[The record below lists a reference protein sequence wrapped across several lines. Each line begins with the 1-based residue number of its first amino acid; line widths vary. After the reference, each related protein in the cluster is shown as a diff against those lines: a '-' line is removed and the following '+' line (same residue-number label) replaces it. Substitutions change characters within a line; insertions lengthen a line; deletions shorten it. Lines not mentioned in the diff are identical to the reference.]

1 MHSLRSLISSCEVAL
16 SRPISKPS
24 FEPDDR
30 QREAIEH
37 LHGPLLVI
45 AGAGTGKTTVLIRR
59 IAHLVHGGHARPDE
73 ILALTYT
80 DNAAAEMRQR
90 VNAELGV
97 EARDL
102 QVETFHAYCNNLL
115 IRNGREFGV
124 LDDIDLW
131 IYLRKR
137 LRELNLKHFVIPANV
152 GKFLHDLLD
161 FMRRC
166 QDELVGPEKYEQY
179 VERLERGELPIPRVA
194 KSKEAAALTDQEVLG
209 RCREISRVF
218 IQVEGMLGEQNLGTF
233 GHMITRAH
241 HLLCNDAALLVRERA
256 HARFTLVDEFQDA
269 NFAQVKILQ
278 NLAGDEK
285 NVFAVG
291 DPDQAIYRFRG
302 ASSAAFSLFQNNFG
316 GARIVVLDKN
326 RRSTTPILK
335 TAYALIRNNPDF
347 VSSRPGGTNF
357 QRAPLTSAR
366 EQDAAQAGK
375 TLPSLPVEAVILGP
389 KDRDLECSDV
399 ATLLRQRRRE
409 SRCDWKDLAV
419 LYRQHLHRDE
429 LVAELA
435 EQKIPFSI
443 ENMDVVDTPEARDLF
458 ACLGAVVTSRDDA
471 SLFRVAALPQ
481 FAIDPEKLRAGIRAL
496 PRDQETGG
504 VVTVLE
510 KIPGGPE
517 VLSALQ
523 QVRDEISKRNAKSLA
538 AVEIIIRKFGFDRTS
553 PALVAILEF
562 VRKWEEK
569 PIASSGQISELLEY
583 LDYFREAGGAIPMSS
598 PEVDAV
604 RLMTAHVAKGL
615 EFDHVAILR
624 ANSPSFPASYKESL
638 VEFPRELRDPE
649 SVVPEDDK
657 TLFEQEER
665 RLFYVAM
672 TRARDSLVIY
682 AKRGTGKTDPT
693 PAGYLRGLLK
703 DPTLHRYLRQR
714 SPRGFQTD
722 IFGHASPP
730 PVGIAAWVALS
741 PTSDL
746 SARLS
751 ASAVQTYETC
761 PLQFKLD
768 REWRIPGE
776 VPAAM
781 QYGGTMHRVLRAY
794 YDSVRQGRPMSEE
807 VLLDLFRD
815 DLADAKIQ
823 DAYQHDLYLQQG
835 IEQLKEFLALCRRGE
850 LPEVLHTEEFFEVK
864 VGATTVAGRIDRVD
878 KLPDGGVVITDY
890 KTGKPLSQEDADESL
905 QLSIYALAAEAKW
918 GYRAD
923 HLAFYNLSE
932 NTSVSTHRNE
942 AQLQEARAKVKEVAE
957 NIAAGKFDAKPSFSC
972 RFCAYRMLCPAT
984 EKRLS
989 GSPQKPGN

>member
-1 MHSLRSLISSCEVAL
+1 M
-16 SRPISKPS
+16 SKPIPAVPR

-30 QREAIEH
+30 QREAIDH
-37 LHGPLLVI
+37 LLGPLLVI
-45 AGAGTGKTTVLIRR
+45 AGAGTGKTTVLTRR
-59 IAHLVHGGHARPDE
+59 IAQLVREGRARPDE

-80 DNAAAEMRQR
+80 DNAAAEMRER
-90 VNAELGV
+90 MRAELGNK
-97 EARDL
+97 AKDL
-102 QVETFHAYCNNLL
+102 QVATFHAYCNNLL
-115 IRNGREFGV
+115 IRNGKQLGV
-124 LDDIDLW
+124 LEDYDLW
-131 IYLRKR
+131 IFLRKR
-137 LRELNLKHFVIPANV
+137 LRELNLKHFIIPANV

-166 QDELVGPEKYEQY
+166 QDELVGPEKYAQY
-179 VERLERGELPIPRVA
+179 VQQVERGELPIPRVA
-194 KSKEAAALTDQEVLG
+194 KSKEALALTDEEVLG

-218 IQVEGMLGEQNLGTF
+218 TQVEGMLREKNLGTF

-241 HLLCNDAALLVRERA
+241 ELLCADPALLARERE
-256 HARFTLVDEFQDA
+256 HARFILVDEFQDA

-278 NLAGDEK
+278 NLAGDDQ

-302 ASSAAFSLFQNNFG
+302 ASSAAFSLFQHNFPG
-316 GARIVVLDKN
+316 VRIVALEKN
-326 RRSTTPILK
+326 RRSTSPILK
-335 TAYALIRNNPDF
+335 TAHALISRNPDF
-347 VSSRPGGTNF
+347 PSSGPGGARF
-357 QRAPLTSAR
+357 QRAPLTSGR
-366 EQDAAQAGK
+366 EEDAARAGK
-375 TLPSLPVEAVILGP
+375 ALPSLPVEVVVLGP

-399 ATLLRQRRRE
+399 ATLLRLRRRE

-435 EQKIPFSI
+435 EQNIPFSI
-443 ENMDVVDTPEARDLF
+443 ENMDVMDTSEARDLF
-458 ACLGAVVTSRDDA
+458 ACMGAVVSVRDDA

-481 FAIDPEKLRAGIRAL
+481 FTVDPERLRAGLRAL
-496 PRDQETGG
+496 PRDQEAGG
-504 VVTVLE
+504 VATVLE
-510 KIPGGPE
+510 QIPGGRA
-517 VLSALQ
+517 VLNALQ
-523 QVRDEISKRNAKSLA
+523 QTRDEIAKTKAKSRA
-538 AVEIIIRKFGFDRTS
+538 AVETIIPRFELDRTS
-553 PALVAILEF
+553 PAVSAILEF
-562 VRKWEEK
+562 IRKWEEK
-569 PIASSGQISELLEY
+569 PMTGTGQISELLEY
-583 LDYFREAGGAIPMSS
+583 LDYFREAGGTIPMSS

-624 ANSPSFPASYKESL
+624 ANSGSFPASYKESL

-657 TLFEQEER
+657 TLYEQEER

-672 TRARDSLVIY
+672 TRARDSLTIY
-682 AKRGTGKTDPT
+682 AKGGTGKTDPT

-703 DPTLHRYLRQR
+703 DPTLHRYLHQR

-722 IFGHASPP
+722 IFAHASPS
-730 PVGIAAWVALS
+730 PVGVAAWVGLS
-741 PTSDL
+741 PASDL

-768 REWRIPGE
+768 REWRIPGDA
-776 VPAAM
+776 PAAM

-794 YDSVRQGRPMSEE
+794 YDAVRQGRPMTEQS
-807 VLLDLFRD
+807 LLDLFRT

-835 IEQLKEFLALCRRGE
+835 IEQLKEFLTVCRRGE
-850 LPEVLHTEEFFEVK
+850 MPEVLHTEEFFDVK
-864 VGATTVAGRIDRVD
+864 VGATTVVGRIDRVD
-878 KLPDGGVVITDY
+878 KLPDGRVVITDY
-890 KTGKPLSQEDADESL
+890 KTGKPLSQEDADASL
-905 QLSIYALAAEAKW
+905 QLSIYAMAAREKW
-918 GYRAD
+918 GYSAD

-932 NTSVSTHRNE
+932 NTSVLTHRSE
-942 AQLQEARAKVKEVAE
+942 TQLQEAKAKVEDVAQ
-957 NIAAGKFDAKPSFSC
+957 NITEGKFDAKPSFSC
-972 RFCAYRMLCPAT
+972 RFCAYRVLCPAT

-989 GSPQKPGN
+989 GSSQKSSH

>member
-1 MHSLRSLISSCEVAL
+1 M
-16 SRPISKPS
+16 SKPTPALPG

-30 QREAIEH
+30 QREAINH

-59 IAHLVHGGHARPDE
+59 IAQLVQGGHARPDE

-80 DNAAAEMRQR
+80 DNAAAEMRERLQ
-90 VNAELGV
+90 AELGSK
-97 EARDL
+97 AKDL
-102 QVETFHAYCNNLL
+102 QVATFHAYCNNLL
-115 IRNGREFGV
+115 IRNGKKFGV
-124 LDDIDLW
+124 LDDYDLW
-131 IYLRKR
+131 ILLRKR
-137 LRELNLKHFVIPANV
+137 LRELNLEHFIIPANV

-166 QDELVGPEKYEQY
+166 QDELVGPERYAQY
-179 VERLERGELPIPRVA
+179 VQQVERGELPIPRVA
-194 KSKEAAALTDQEVLG
+194 KSKESVALTDEEVLG

-218 IQVEGMLGEQNLGTF
+218 TQVEAMLREQNLGTF

-241 HLLCNDAALLVRERA
+241 DLLCDDAALLARERE
-256 HARFTLVDEFQDA
+256 HARFILVDEFQDA

-278 NLAGDEK
+278 NLAGDAS

-302 ASSAAFSLFQNNFG
+302 ASSAAFSLFQHNFPA
-316 GARIVVLDKN
+316 ARIVALEKN

-335 TAYALIRNNPDF
+335 TAHALISKNPDF
-347 VSSRPGGTNF
+347 VSNSSGGARF

-366 EQDAAQAGK
+366 EEDAARAGK
-375 TLPSLPVEAVILGP
+375 TLPSHPVEAVVLGP

-429 LVAELA
+429 LVAELV
-435 EQKIPFSI
+435 EQRIPFSI
-443 ENMDVVDTPEARDLF
+443 ENMDVMDTPQARDLF
-458 ACLGAVVTSRDDA
+458 ASLGAIVSVSDDA
-471 SLFRVAALPQ
+471 SLFRVAALAQ
-481 FAIDPEKLRAGIRAL
+481 FTIDPEKLRAGIRAL
-496 PRDQETGG
+496 PRNQETGG
-504 VVTVLE
+504 VGDVLRQVE
-510 KIPGGPE
+510 GGE
-517 VLSALQ
+517 AVLNTLQ
-523 QVRDEISKRNAKSLA
+523 QVRDEIARTNARGRP
-538 AVEIIIRKFGFDRTS
+538 AVEIIVRRFGFDRTS
-553 PALVAILEF
+553 PALAAILEF
-562 VRKWEEK
+562 VRRWEEK
-569 PIASSGQISELLEY
+569 PITSTGQISELLEY
-583 LDYFREAGGAIPMSS
+583 LDYFREAGGAVPMSS

-604 RLMTAHVAKGL
+604 RLMTAHTAKGL

-649 SVVPEDDK
+649 SLVPEDDK
-657 TLFEQEER
+657 TLHEQEER

-672 TRARDSLVIY
+672 TRARDSLTIY
-682 AKRGTGKTDPT
+682 AKGGTGKTDPT
-693 PAGYLRGLLK
+693 PAGYLRPLLK
-703 DPTLHRYLRQR
+703 DPGLHRYLRQR
-714 SPRGFQTD
+714 QPRGFQTD
-722 IFGHASPP
+722 IFAHASPS
-730 PVGIAAWVALS
+730 PVGVAAWVALS
-741 PTSDL
+741 PVTDL

-794 YDSVRQGRPMSEE
+794 YDSVRQGRPLTEE
-807 VLLDLFRD
+807 SLLDLFRI
-815 DLADAKIQ
+815 DLADARIQ

-835 IEQLKEFLALCRRGE
+835 IEQLKEFLAVCRRSE
-850 LPEVLHTEEFFEVK
+850 TPEVLHTEEFFEVK
-864 VGATTVAGRIDRVD
+864 VGATTIAGRIDRVD
-878 KLPDGGVVITDY
+878 KLPDGRVVITDY
-890 KTGKPLSQEDADESL
+890 KTGKPLSQEDADQSL
-905 QLSIYALAAEAKW
+905 QLSIYALAAQAKW
-918 GYRAD
+918 GYSAD

-932 NTSVSTHRNE
+932 NTSVLTHRSE
-942 AQLQEARAKVKEVAE
+942 TQLQAAKARVEDVAR
-957 NIAAGKFDAKPSFSC
+957 NIAEGKFDAKPSFSC
-972 RFCAYRMLCPAT
+972 RFCAYRVLCPAT

-989 GSPQKPGN
+989 GSS

>member
-1 MHSLRSLISSCEVAL
+1 VATTKF
-16 SRPISKPS
+16 STAPPA

-30 QREAIEH
+30 QRQAIEH

-59 IAHLVHGGHARPDE
+59 IANLVRGGHARPDE

-80 DNAAAEMRQR
+80 DNAAAEMRER
-90 VNAELGV
+90 VQAELGSK
-97 EARDL
+97 AKGL
-102 QVETFHAYCNNLL
+102 QAATFHAYCNNLL
-115 IRNGREFGV
+115 IRNGKQFGV
-124 LDDIDLW
+124 LDDYDLW
-131 IYLRKR
+131 IVLRKR

-166 QDELVGPEKYEQY
+166 QDDLVGPEQYAQY
-179 VERLERGELPIPRVA
+179 VQRVERGELPIPRVA
-194 KSKEAAALTDQEVLG
+194 KSKEAAALTDEEVLG

-218 IQVEGMLGEQNLGTF
+218 THVESMLREQNFGTF
-233 GHMITRAH
+233 GHMITHAH
-241 HLLCNDAALLVRERA
+241 DLLSNDPALLARERA
-256 HARFTLVDEFQDA
+256 HARFILVDEFQDS
-269 NFAQVKILQ
+269 NFAQVKILK
-278 NLAGDEK
+278 NLAGEEQ

-302 ASSAAFSLFQNNFG
+302 ASSAAFSLFQHNFPE
-316 GARIVVLDKN
+316 ANIVVLERN

-335 TAYALIRNNPDF
+335 TAYALISQNPEF
-347 VSSRPGGTNF
+347 VSSEPGAARF
-357 QRAPLTSAR
+357 QRAQLTSAR
-366 EQDAAQAGK
+366 EEDAARVGK
-375 TLPSLPVEAVILGP
+375 TLPNVPVDAVILGP

-409 SRCDWKDLAV
+409 SRCNWKDLAV

-435 EQKIPFSI
+435 ERNIPFAI
-443 ENMDVVDTPEARDLF
+443 ENMDVMDTPEARDLF
-458 ACLGAVVTSRDDA
+458 ACLGAVVSSRDDA

-504 VVTVLE
+504 VASVLE
-510 KIPGGPE
+510 KLPGGAA

-523 QVRDEISKRNAKSLA
+523 QVRDEIAKANARSRA
-538 AVEIIIRKFGFDRTS
+538 AVEIIARKFGLDHTS
-553 PALVAILEF
+553 PALIAILEF

-569 PIASSGQISELLEY
+569 PITSTAQISELLEY
-583 LDYFREAGGAIPMSS
+583 LDYFREAGGAVPMAS
-598 PEVDAV
+598 PDVDAV
-604 RLMTAHVAKGL
+604 RLMTAHTAKGL

-624 ANSPSFPASYKESL
+624 ANPPSFPASYKESL
-638 VEFPRELRDPE
+638 VEFPRELRDRE
-649 SVVPEDDK
+649 SLVPEDDK
-657 TLFEQEER
+657 TLHEEEER

-672 TRARDSLVIY
+672 TRARDSLTIY

-693 PAGYLRGLLK
+693 PSGLLRPLLK
-703 DPTLHRYLRQR
+703 DPALRRYLHPRP
-714 SPRGFQTD
+714 PRGFQTD
-722 IFGHASPP
+722 IFAQSAPP
-730 PVGIAAWVALS
+730 PAGVAAWVGMS
-741 PTSDL
+741 PATDL

-794 YDSVRQGRPMSEE
+794 YDSVKQGRPMTEE
-807 VLLDLFRD
+807 SLLELFRA
-815 DLADAKIQ
+815 DLAEARIQ

-835 IEQLKEFLALCRRGE
+835 IEQLKEFLVRCRRGE
-850 LPEVLHTEEFFEVK
+850 MPEVLHTEEFFEVK
-864 VGATTVAGRIDRVD
+864 IGATTVVGRIDRVD
-878 KLPDGGVVITDY
+878 KLPNGRVVITDY
-890 KTGKPLSQEDADESL
+890 KTGKPLSQEDADDSL
-905 QLSIYALAAEAKW
+905 QLSIYALAAQEKW
-918 GYRAD
+918 AYRAD

-932 NTSVSTHRNE
+932 NTSVLTHRNE
-942 AQLQEARAKVKEVAE
+942 TQLQAAKAKVEEVAHNVAE
-957 NIAAGKFDAKPSFSC
+957 GKFDAKPSFNC
-972 RFCAYRMLCPAT
+972 RFCAYRVLCPAT
-984 EKRLS
+984 EKRLP
-989 GSPQKPGN
+989 GSQKSND

>member
-1 MHSLRSLISSCEVAL
+1 MSK
-16 SRPISKPS
+16 PIPAAPS

-59 IAHLVHGGHARPDE
+59 IAHLVRGGHARADE

-90 VNAELGV
+90 VRAELGSQ
-97 EARDL
+97 AQAL

-115 IRNGREFGV
+115 IRNARNFGV
-124 LDDIDLW
+124 LDDSDLW
-131 IYLRKR
+131 IFLRKR

-166 QDELVGPEKYEQY
+166 QDELVNPERYARY
-179 VERLERGELPIPRVA
+179 VQQLERAELPIPRVG
-194 KSKEAAALTDQEVLG
+194 KSKEAAALTDEEVLG

-218 IQVEGMLGEQNLGTF
+218 LQVEVMLREQNLGTF
-233 GHMITRAH
+233 GHMITHAH
-241 HLLCNDAALLVRERA
+241 DLLSNAPALLASERE
-256 HARFTLVDEFQDA
+256 HARFILVDEFQDA

-278 NLAGDEK
+278 NLAGDDR

-302 ASSAAFSLFQNNFG
+302 ASSAAFSLFQHHFPG
-316 GARIVVLDKN
+316 SKIVALEKN

-335 TAYALIRNNPDF
+335 AAYALISQNPDF
-347 VSSRPGGTNF
+347 SSKRPDAIRF

-366 EQDAAQAGK
+366 EEEAARMGK
-375 TLPSLPVEAVILGP
+375 TLPNLPVEAVILGP

-399 ATLLRQRRRE
+399 ATLLRLRRRE
-409 SRCDWKDLAV
+409 TRCDWKDLAV

-435 EQKIPFSI
+435 EQNIPFSI
-443 ENMDVVDTPEARDLF
+443 ENMDVMDTPQARDLF
-458 ACLGAVVTSRDDA
+458 ACLGAVVSVRDDA
-471 SLFRVAALPQ
+471 SLFRVAAFPQ
-481 FAIDPEKLRAGIRAL
+481 FTIDPEKLRAGIRAL
-496 PRDQETGG
+496 PREQETGG
-504 VVTVLE
+504 VASVLE
-510 KIPGGPE
+510 KIPGGAA
-517 VLSALQ
+517 VLNALQ
-523 QVRDEISKRNAKSLA
+523 QTRDEIIKANAKSRA
-538 AVEIIIRKFGFDRTS
+538 AVEIIIRRFGFDRTS
-553 PALVAILEF
+553 LALAAILEF
-562 VRKWEEK
+562 IRKWEEK
-569 PIASSGQISELLEY
+569 PITSSGQIPELLEY

-624 ANSPSFPASYKESL
+624 ANSGSFPASYKESL

-657 TLFEQEER
+657 TLYEQEER

-672 TRARDSLVIY
+672 TRARDSLTIY
-682 AKRGTGKTDPT
+682 AKKGTGKTDPT
-693 PAGYLRGLLK
+693 PPGYLRPLLK
-703 DPTLHRYLRQR
+703 DATLHRYLR
-714 SPRGFQTD
+714 PRAPRAFQAD
-722 IFGHASPP
+722 IFAH
-730 PVGIAAWVALS
+730 VGPAPMGVAAWVAL
-741 PTSDL
+741 PPASDL

-794 YDSVRQGRPMSEE
+794 YDSVQQGRPMNEAS
-807 VLLDLFRD
+807 LLDLFRA
-815 DLADAKIQ
+815 DLAEAKIQ

-835 IEQLKEFLALCRRGE
+835 VEQLKEFLVLCGHGAT
-850 LPEVLHTEEFFEVK
+850 PKVLHTEEFFEVK
-864 VGATTVAGRIDRVD
+864 VGATTVAGRIDRID
-878 KLPDGGVVITDY
+878 NLPGGGVAITDY
-890 KTGKPLSQEDADESL
+890 KTGKPLSQEDADQSL
-905 QLSIYALAAEAKW
+905 QLSIYALAAREKW

-923 HLAFYNLSE
+923 HLAFYNLGE
-932 NTSVSTHRNE
+932 NTSVFTRRSET
-942 AQLQEARAKVKEVAE
+942 QLQEAKAKVEDVAS
-957 NIAAGKFDAKPSFSC
+957 NIAEGKFDAKPSFSC
-972 RFCAYRMLCPAT
+972 RFCAYRVLCPAT

-989 GSPQKPGN
+989 GSSQKTSD

>member
-1 MHSLRSLISSCEVAL
+1 M
-16 SRPISKPS
+16 SKPIPAVPR

-30 QREAIEH
+30 QREAIDH
-37 LHGPLLVI
+37 LLGPLLVI
-45 AGAGTGKTTVLIRR
+45 AGAGTGKTTVLTRR
-59 IAHLVHGGHARPDE
+59 IAQLVREGHARPDE

-80 DNAAAEMRQR
+80 DNAAAEMRER
-90 VNAELGV
+90 MRAELGSQ
-97 EARDL
+97 AKDL
-102 QVETFHAYCNNLL
+102 QVATFHAYCNNLL
-115 IRNGREFGV
+115 IRNGKQFGV
-124 LDDIDLW
+124 LEDYDLW
-131 IYLRKR
+131 IFLRKR
-137 LRELNLKHFVIPANV
+137 LRELNLKHFIIPANV

-166 QDELVGPEKYEQY
+166 QDELVGPEKYAQY
-179 VERLERGELPIPRVA
+179 VQQVERGELPIPRVA
-194 KSKEAAALTDQEVLG
+194 KSKEALALTDEEVLG

-218 IQVEGMLGEQNLGTF
+218 IQVEGMLREKNLGTF
-233 GHMITRAH
+233 GHMITHAH
-241 HLLCNDAALLVRERA
+241 GLLRDDIALLARERE
-256 HARFTLVDEFQDA
+256 HARFILVDEFQDA

-278 NLAGDEK
+278 NLAGDEQ

-302 ASSAAFSLFQNNFG
+302 ASSAAFSLFQHNFPR
-316 GARIVVLDKN
+316 ARIVALEKN
-326 RRSTTPILK
+326 RRSISPILK
-335 TAYALIRNNPDF
+335 TAHALISRNPDF
-347 VSSRPGGTNF
+347 PPGGPGGTRF
-357 QRAPLTSAR
+357 QRVPLTSGR
-366 EQDAAQAGK
+366 EEDAARAGK
-375 TLPSLPVEAVILGP
+375 ALPSLPVEVVVLGP

-399 ATLLRQRRRE
+399 ATLLRLRRRE

-435 EQKIPFSI
+435 EQNIPFSI
-443 ENMDVVDTPEARDLF
+443 ENMDVMDTSDARDLF
-458 ACLGAVVTSRDDA
+458 ACLGAVVSVRDDA

-481 FAIDPEKLRAGIRAL
+481 FTVDPERLRAGLRAL
-496 PRDQETGG
+496 PRDQEAGG

-510 KIPGGPE
+510 QIPGGQA
-517 VLSALQ
+517 VLNALQ
-523 QVRDEISKRNAKSLA
+523 QTRDEIAKTKAKSRA
-538 AVEIIIRKFGFDRTS
+538 AVEIIIRRFDFDRAS
-553 PALVAILEF
+553 PAVSAILEF
-562 VRKWEEK
+562 IRKWEEK
-569 PIASSGQISELLEY
+569 PMTGSGQISELLEY

-624 ANSPSFPASYKESL
+624 ANSGSFPASYKESL

-657 TLFEQEER
+657 TLYEQEER

-672 TRARDSLVIY
+672 TRARDSLTIY
-682 AKRGTGKTDPT
+682 AKGGTGKTDPT

-714 SPRGFQTD
+714 PPRGFQTD
-722 IFGHASPP
+722 IFAHTSPS
-730 PVGIAAWVALS
+730 PVGVAVWVGLS
-741 PTSDL
+741 PASDL

-768 REWRIPGE
+768 REWRIPGDA
-776 VPAAM
+776 PAAM

-794 YDSVRQGRPMSEE
+794 YDAVRQGRPMTEQA
-807 VLLDLFRD
+807 LLDLFRT
-815 DLADAKIQ
+815 DLSDAKIQ

-835 IEQLKEFLALCRRGE
+835 IEQLNEFLAVCRRGDM
-850 LPEVLHTEEFFEVK
+850 PEVLHTEEFFDVK
-864 VGATTVAGRIDRVD
+864 VGETTVVGRIDRVD
-878 KLPDGGVVITDY
+878 KLPDGRVVITDY
-890 KTGKPLSQEDADESL
+890 KTGKPLSQEDADASL
-905 QLSIYALAAEAKW
+905 QLSIYAMAAREKW

-932 NTSVSTHRNE
+932 NTSVLTHRSE
-942 AQLQEARAKVKEVAE
+942 TQLQAAKAKVEDVAK
-957 NIAAGKFDAKPSFSC
+957 NIAEGKFDAKPSFSC
-972 RFCAYRMLCPAT
+972 RFCAYRVLCPAT

-989 GSPQKPGN
+989 GSSQKSSN

>member
-1 MHSLRSLISSCEVAL
+1 VAKL
-16 SRPISKPS
+16 KPIPTAPS

-30 QREAIEH
+30 QRQAIEH

-59 IAHLVHGGHARPDE
+59 IAQLVQGGHARPDQ

-80 DNAAAEMRQR
+80 DNAAAEMRER
-90 VNAELGV
+90 VRAELGSN
-97 EARDL
+97 AQAM

-115 IRNGREFGV
+115 TRNGKKFGV
-124 LDDIDLW
+124 LDEYDLW
-131 IYLRKR
+131 IFLRKR

-166 QDELVGPEKYEQY
+166 QDELVSPEKYAQY
-179 VERLERGELPIPRVA
+179 VEQLERGELPIPRVA

-218 IQVEGMLGEQNLGTF
+218 TQVEGMLSEKNLGTF
-233 GHMITRAH
+233 GHMITRAY
-241 HLLCNDAALLVRERA
+241 ALLSEDPALLTRERE
-256 HARFTLVDEFQDA
+256 HARFILVDEFQDA
-269 NFAQVKILQ
+269 NFAQVKLLQ
-278 NLAGDEK
+278 NLAGDDK

-302 ASSAAFSLFQNNFG
+302 ASSAAFSLFRHNFA

-347 VSSRPGGTNF
+347 VSRGPGETSF
-357 QRAPLTSAR
+357 QRAPLISAR
-366 EQDAAQAGK
+366 EEDAARAGK
-375 TLPSLPVEAVILGP
+375 TLPSHPVEAVILGP
-389 KDRDLECSDV
+389 KDRDIECADV

-435 EQKIPFSI
+435 EQRIPFSI
-443 ENMDVVDTPEARDLF
+443 ENMDVTDTPQARDLF
-458 ACLGAVVTSRDDA
+458 ASLGAVVSAKDDA
-471 SLFRVAALPQ
+471 SLFRVAAFPQ
-481 FAIDPEKLRAGIRAL
+481 FNIDPEKLRAGIRSL
-496 PRDQETGG
+496 PRDQESGG
-504 VVTVLE
+504 VAAVLE
-510 KIPGGPE
+510 KIPGGSS
-517 VLSALQ
+517 VLNALQ
-523 QVRDEISKRNAKSLA
+523 EVRDEITRSNAKGRA
-538 AVEIIIRKFGFDRTS
+538 AVDIIVRRFGFDRIS
-553 PALVAILEF
+553 HALVAIVEF
-562 VRKWEEK
+562 IRKWEEK
-569 PIASSGQISELLEY
+569 PITIGGQISELLEY
-583 LDYFREAGGAIPMSS
+583 LDYFREAGGTIPMSS

-615 EFDHVAILR
+615 EFDHVVILR
-624 ANSPSFPASYKESL
+624 ANSGSFPAAYRESL
-638 VEFPRELRDPE
+638 VEFPRELRDLE
-649 SVVPEDDK
+649 SLVPEDDK
-657 TLFEQEER
+657 TLYEQEER

-672 TRARDSLVIY
+672 TRARDSLTIY

-693 PAGYLRGLLK
+693 PAGYLRDLLK
-703 DPTLHRYLRQR
+703 DHSLRSYLRPR
-714 SPRGFQTD
+714 APRGFQTD
-722 IFGHASPP
+722 IFAQTSPAP
-730 PVGIAAWVALS
+730 AGVAAWVALL
-741 PTSDL
+741 PASDL
-746 SARLS
+746 GARLS

-794 YDSVRQGRPMSEE
+794 FDSVQQGRPMTEE
-807 VLLDLFRD
+807 SLLELFRT
-815 DLADAKIQ
+815 DLAEAKIQ
-823 DAYQHDLYLQQG
+823 DAYQNDLYLQQG
-835 IEQLKEFLALCRRGE
+835 VEQLKEFLTLCRRGAM
-850 LPEVLHTEEFFEVK
+850 PEVLHTEEFFEMK
-864 VGATTVAGRIDRVD
+864 VGATTVVGRIDRVD
-878 KLPDGGVVITDY
+878 KLPDGRVVITDY
-890 KTGKPLSQEDADESL
+890 KTGKPLSQEDADVSL
-905 QLSIYALAAEAKW
+905 QLSIYALAAQEKW

-932 NTSVSTHRNE
+932 NTSVFTHRSE
-942 AQLQEARAKVKEVAE
+942 TQLQQAKSKVEEVAH

-972 RFCAYRMLCPAT
+972 RFCAYRVLCPAT
-984 EKRLS
+984 EKRS
-989 GSPQKPGN
+989 

>member
-1 MHSLRSLISSCEVAL
+1 VAKL
-16 SRPISKPS
+16 KPIPAAPS

-37 LHGPLLVI
+37 QHGPLLVI

-59 IAHLVHGGHARPDE
+59 IAHLVDGGHARPGE

-80 DNAAAEMRQR
+80 DNAAAEMRDR
-90 VNAELGV
+90 VRAELGSKAKDV
-97 EARDL
+97 
-102 QVETFHAYCNNLL
+102 QVATFHAYCNNLL
-115 IRNGREFGV
+115 IRNGKQFGV
-124 LDDIDLW
+124 LDDFDLW
-131 IYLRKR
+131 IFLRKR
-137 LRELNLKHFVIPANV
+137 LCELSLKYFVIPANV

-166 QDELVGPEKYEQY
+166 QDELVSPERYAQY
-179 VERLERGELPIPRVA
+179 VKQLERGELPVPRVV
-194 KSKEAAALTDQEVLG
+194 KSKQAVALTDDEILG

-218 IQVEGMLGEQNLGTF
+218 TQVEGMLREQNLGTF
-233 GHMITRAH
+233 GHMITRAYD
-241 HLLCNDAALLVRERA
+241 LLRDDPGLLARERE
-256 HARFTLVDEFQDA
+256 HARFILVDEFQDA

-278 NLAGDEK
+278 NLAGDDK

-302 ASSAAFSLFQNNFG
+302 ASSAAFSLFQHNFP
-316 GARIVVLDKN
+316 GARVVALEKN
-326 RRSTTPILK
+326 RRSTTPILR
-335 TAYALIRNNPDF
+335 TAHALISKNPDF
-347 VSSRPGGTNF
+347 SSTAAGGLRF

-366 EQDAAQAGK
+366 EEDATRAGK
-375 TLPSLPVEAVILGP
+375 VLPSPPVEAVILGP

-429 LVAELA
+429 LVAELS
-435 EQKIPFSI
+435 EQNIPFSI
-443 ENMDVVDTPEARDLF
+443 ENMDVIDTPQARDLF
-458 ACLGAVVTSRDDA
+458 ACLGAVVSGRDDA

-481 FAIDPEKLRAGIRAL
+481 FTIDPEKLRAGIRAL

-504 VVTVLE
+504 VATVLE
-510 KIPGGPE
+510 KIPGGSA

-523 QVRDEISKRNAKSLA
+523 QVRDEIAKANARSRA
-538 AVEIIIRKFGFDRTS
+538 AVEIIIRKFVLDRGS
-553 PALVAILEF
+553 PALAAILEF

-569 PIASSGQISELLEY
+569 PITTSGQIAELLEY
-583 LDYFREAGGAIPMSS
+583 LDYFREAGGTIPMSS

-604 RLMTAHVAKGL
+604 HLMTAHVAKGL
-615 EFDHVAILR
+615 EFDHVVILR
-624 ANSPSFPASYKESL
+624 ANSPSFPAAYKETL

-657 TLFEQEER
+657 TLYEQEER

-672 TRARDSLVIY
+672 TRARDSLTIY
-682 AKRGTGKTDPT
+682 AKGGTGKTDPT

-703 DPTLHRYLRQR
+703 DPTLRHYLRSR
-714 SPRGFQTD
+714 APRGFQTD
-722 IFGHASPP
+722 IFAHASPP
-730 PVGIAAWVALS
+730 PAGVAAWVALS

-751 ASAVQTYETC
+751 ASAVQTYKTC

-794 YDSVRQGRPMSEE
+794 YDAAQQGHPMSEDS
-807 VLLDLFRD
+807 LLELFRT
-815 DLADAKIQ
+815 DLAEARLP

-835 IEQLKEFLALCRRGE
+835 IEQLKEFLAVCRRAGM
-850 LPEVLHTEEFFEVK
+850 PEVLHTEEFFDVK
-864 VGATTVAGRIDRVD
+864 VGATTVVGRIDRVD
-878 KLPDGGVVITDY
+878 KLSDGRVVITDY

-905 QLSIYALAAEAKW
+905 QLSIYALAAREKW
-918 GYRAD
+918 GYHAD

-932 NTSVSTHRNE
+932 NTSVVTHRSE
-942 AQLQEARAKVKEVAE
+942 AQLQEAKASVEDVAE
-957 NIAAGKFDAKPSFSC
+957 NIAAGKFDAKPSFNC
-972 RFCAYRMLCPAT
+972 RFCAYRVLCPAT

-989 GSPQKPGN
+989 GTPQQSSD